1 MCDKKLTV
9 KPSFLDSDDDIRQQ
23 PPSQFHKQTNTRSI
37 FCIRVLLKIK
47 KEAFR
52 TPYLERTAETT
63 GVSRTTVARIR
74 CDKSKRG
81 SLSSPT
87 GRRGSRIHTL
97 IPLTRQQSDVTQ
109 FYTLWKQLPTLNT
122 LNSTLSFP
130 ESVDTPRKPLCKLV
144 YCWKKACDGWKLL
157 VKRQKYCSTANRVLC
172 MPERIRGQ
180 VS

>member
-1 MCDKKLTV
+1 MIFICVTKNLT
-9 KPSFLDSDDDIRQQ
+9 SNRHFWTATMTSDNNRLLNSINRQILVVY
-23 PPSQFHKQTNTRSI
+23 SVSGCF
-37 FCIRVLLKIK
+37 LKIK

-109 FYTLWKQLPTLNT
+109 FYTMWKQLPTLNT

-130 ESVDTPRKPLCKLV
+130 GSVDTPRKHLCKLV

-157 VKRQKYCSTANRVLC
+157 VKRQKYCRTANRVLC
-172 MPERIRGQ
+172 MLERI
-180 VS
+180 